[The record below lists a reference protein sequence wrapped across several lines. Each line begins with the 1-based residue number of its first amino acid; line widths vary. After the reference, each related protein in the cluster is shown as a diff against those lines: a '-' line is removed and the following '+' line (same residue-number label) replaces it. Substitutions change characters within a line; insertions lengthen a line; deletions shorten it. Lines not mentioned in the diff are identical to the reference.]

1 MNLSFIVVPT
11 LIKILLINSVE
22 RIIHTNGAAGNFFF
36 KKVYSVYPNR
46 INDKINPAIA
56 PGEEKVWAGICQG

>member
-36 KKVYSVYPNR
+36 KKVYSVKKKFGQESAKDN
-46 INDKINPAIA
+46 NH
-56 PGEEKVWAGICQG
+56 V